1 LFGLVTALA
10 ESRTKEIGIRK
21 VLGATAAGVI
31 GLLSGEFVKL
41 VVVALFVASPLAYIF
56 ASFWL
61 QGFAYRTGI
70 GWQVFAV
77 AGMSTLLIALA
88 TVSLQ
93 AVKAA
98 LANPVD
104 SLRSE

>member
-1 LFGLVTALA
+1 M
-10 ESRTKEIGIRK
+10 I
-21 VLGATAAGVI
+21 
-31 GLLSGEFVKL
+31 
-41 VVVALFVASPLAYIF
+41 VVALIIASPLAYIF

-61 QGFAYRTGI
+61 KGFAYRTAI

-77 AGMSTLLIALA
+77 AGLCAILIALA